1 MIHEQS
7 TNDLLMTH
15 VNISVSPTFLN
26 HFCKQVYQGESGV
39 SVGGTFDTQTQA
51 KMADHSEAMV
61 APASLTADRT
71 LPLSAFN
78 SSEISDVGPT
88 PSTCTVSE

>member
-1 MIHEQS
+1 MA
-7 TNDLLMTH
+7 H
-15 VNISVSPTFLN
+15 VAISVSPSFLD
-26 HFCKQVYQGESGV
+26 HFCKQVHQGESVV
-39 SVGGTFDTQTQA
+39 SVGGAFDTQTQA

-61 APASLTADRT
+61 APASLTADTT

-78 SSEISDVGPT
+78 SSEVSDVGPT